1 MPRILGG
8 LGRASL
14 AIATLVAVTA
24 QPAEAKW
31 LKFKLSKGME
41 KTIAS
46 QALSSIEQD
55 PGLVTKG
62 ADYEQVQRIGKA
74 LVEKNGL
81 KEYDYQFHLVN
92 DKDVNAFATA
102 GGHIYVN
109 QGLVNVMGYDES
121 MLASVMAHE
130 LGHAKDRHVAR
141 GTEKMI
147 QAQLGLGV
155 ISAFFGNDNK
165 SLVDALG
172 GVAGLASL
180 KYSRDMEEWADRY
193 GVELSYNAGYD
204 AWGMV
209 RGLQCLDALYGSSG
223 DVGEWMQNHPSTD
236 NRIERTSEIALNA
249 CGKPQGYRAIP
260 VPPKKHVLYKVY
272 GPEGS
277 FYREPAGSESA
288 EPAKTEGGA
297 GIGNPQRFRR

>member
-1 MPRILGG
+1 MLRAG
-8 LGRASL
+8 LAL
-14 AIATLVAVTA
+14 AALAVLSA

-41 KTIAS
+41 KTLGS
-46 QALSSIEQD
+46 QMLDAVKQD

-62 ADYEQVQRIGKA
+62 ADYDQVQRIGQA

-81 KEYDYQFHLVN
+81 TEYDYQFHLVK

-102 GGHIYVN
+102 GGHVYVN
-109 QGLVNVMGYDES
+109 QGLVEMMGYDES

-141 GTEKMI
+141 GTEKML

-155 ISAFFGNDNK
+155 ISAFFGDGNK
-165 SLVDALG
+165 DLIDALG

-193 GVELSYNAGYD
+193 GVELTYNAGYD

-209 RGLQCLDALYGSSG
+209 RGLQCLDALYGSAG

-236 NRIERTSEIALNA
+236 NRVARTSEIALSA
-249 CGKPQGYRAIP
+249 CGKAQGYRPIP

-277 FYREPAGSESA
+277 FYRSPDGAETSAGE
-288 EPAKTEGGA
+288 TEQGGA